1 MSTAV
6 TLDDEPYPGARTGPG
21 PGLGAPLRSVSLPRG
36 RLDVRVTGGLVRGVH
51 ENGILAWRGI
61 PYAAP
66 PVNDGRFR
74 APRPVEPWEG
84 IRDASKFGTIASQ
97 PHHGQFRAHGP
108 RTASGED
115 CLTINVMRPA
125 AAHPRRL
132 GLPVMVFIH
141 GGGYSVGSSQDFTGR
156 GERFVRSGRVVYVSF
171 NYRLGAL
178 GYIDFSRYSTPEHPL
193 ESNLGLRDQV
203 AALRWVRDNIRAFG
217 GDPNNVTV
225 FGESAG
231 GNAVIT
237 LMATPSAEGLFARAI
252 AQSAP
257 SNAAFSR
264 ELTDAW
270 AEEVVEE
277 LRTLTEADAGAV
289 GMTPDELL
297 ATAPADVLSQAAV
310 AVQTRTPD
318 ANPGTF
324 CLVPVVDDDFLP
336 ERPVDAFRAGRA
348 HRVPLI
354 IGSNEREGTLFRGR
368 VDILPRSAPRINAIF
383 DQAPESAHA
392 AMRAAYTGLSPL
404 RGSVDFGS
412 DFVFWYPSL
421 QLGELHSRVAP
432 VYVYRFDLA
441 PRLMHMLGFGATHG
455 IELFALF
462 DQTDL
467 PVARIMSVLGGREPF
482 INAGERMRRHWL
494 HFAVTGRPD
503 TGWPRYTEEDRLTL
517 IIDAADRVESD
528 PRGDRRAVWQEFLP
542 DW

>member
-1 MSTAV
+1 MTHRGSERSPRSRTA
-6 TLDDEPYPGARTGPG
+6 GNSAR
-21 PGLGAPLRSVSLPRG
+21 
-36 RLDVRVTGGLVRGVH
+36 
-51 ENGILAWRGI
+51 
-61 PYAAP
+61 
-66 PVNDGRFR
+66 
-74 APRPVEPWEG
+74 
-84 IRDASKFGTIASQ
+84 
-97 PHHGQFRAHGP
+97 GP
-108 RTASGED
+108 RLSSGED

-125 AAHPRRL
+125 TAHPGRL
-132 GLPVMVFIH
+132 GLPVMVYIH

-178 GYIDFSRYSTPEHPL
+178 GYIDFTRYATPEHPF

-231 GNAVIT
+231 GNAVVT
-237 LMATPSAEGLFARAI
+237 LMATPAADGLFARAI
-252 AQSAP
+252 AQSSP

-264 ELTDAW
+264 QLTDEW
-270 AEEVVEE
+270 AGQVLDE

-289 GMTPDELL
+289 GLVPDELL

-318 ANPGTF
+318 SNPGTF
-324 CLVPVVDDDFLP
+324 CLVPVVDGVFLP
-336 ERPVDAFRAGRA
+336 ERPVDAFRSGRT

-368 VDILPRSAPRINAIF
+368 VDILPRSAPRLSAIF
-383 DQAPESAHA
+383 DQAPESAHE

-412 DFVFWYPSL
+412 DFVFWYPSV
-421 QLGELHSRVAP
+421 QLGDLHSRFAP
-432 VYVYRFDLA
+432 VYVYRFGLA

-467 PVARIMSVLGGREPF
+467 PVARIMSMLGGRELF

-517 IIDAADRVESD
+517 IIDAEDRVESD

>member
-6 TLDDEPYPGARTGPG
+6 TLDDEPHPGPN
-21 PGLGAPLRSVSLPRG
+21 PGLGAPLRSVPLPRG
-36 RLDVRVTGGLVRGVH
+36 RLDVRVTGGVVRGVH
-51 ENGILAWRGI
+51 EDGILAWRGI

-66 PVNDGRFR
+66 PVGDGRLR

-84 IRDASKFGTIASQ
+84 IRDASRFGKIASQ
-97 PHHGQFRAHGP
+97 PHRGQFRAHGP
-108 RTASGED
+108 RSASGED

-125 AAHPRRL
+125 AVHRRRL

-156 GERFVRSGRVVYVSF
+156 GERFVRSGHVVYVSF

-178 GYIDFSRYSTPEHPL
+178 GYIDFTRYSTPEHPF

-231 GNAVIT
+231 GNAVVT

-252 AQSAP
+252 AQSSP

-264 ELTDAW
+264 ELTEAW
-270 AEEVVEE
+270 AEEVLEE
-277 LRTLTEADAGAV
+277 VRTLTEADAGAV
-289 GMTPDELL
+289 GLSPDELL
-297 ATAPADVLSQAAV
+297 ALAPADVISQAVV

-318 ANPGTF
+318 SNPGTF
-324 CLVPVVDDDFLP
+324 CLVPVVDGDFLP
-336 ERPVDAFRAGRA
+336 ERPVDAFRAGRE

-368 VDILPRSAPRINAIF
+368 VDILPRSAPRISAIF
-383 DQAPESAHA
+383 EQAPQSSHE
-392 AMRAAYTGLSPL
+392 AMRAAYAGLSPL

-462 DQTDL
+462 DQADL
-467 PVARIMSVLGGREPF
+467 PVARIMSMLGGREPF

-503 TGWPRYTEEDRLTL
+503 TGWPRYTEDDRLTL
-517 IIDAADRVESD
+517 IIDAEDRVESD